1 MRSPRLFA
9 VSLSA
14 FVLMAAS
21 AARAHST
28 DADWQK
34 SYPASG
40 KPALSIT
47 TGDTSVDIHSCA
59 ACRAVRVRVEWNDRH
74 PSEYSLSE
82 FQAGDHVTFELKE
95 KSRFGIHITTGSR
108 HEPHVTVQTP
118 STADLEAR
126 TTDGSLRVSGIQGN
140 VELKTGD
147 GSVEVSDVSGAL
159 RLTASDGSIRIHN
172 VIGTLESRS
181 SDGSVSI
188 HGQFTALHV
197 HCGDGRLDVTLA
209 DGSRL
214 TASSRIE
221 SSDGQVTIH
230 LPRTLAADLEVHTS
244 DGQIKCELPLTMN
257 GYNSASSSGHNLRG
271 HLNSGGPPLTIQT
284 SDGNVTIAAL

>member
-1 MRSPRLFA
+1 MRSLRLFA
-9 VSLSA
+9 ISLSA
-14 FVLMAAS
+14 FVLMTGS
-21 AARAHST
+21 AARASAE
-28 DADWQK
+28 ADWQK
-34 SYPASG
+34 SYPVFG
-40 KPALSIT
+40 KPSISLS
-47 TGDTSVDIHSCA
+47 TGDTSVEVRPCS
-59 ACRAVRVRVEWNDRH
+59 ACREVRVRVEWNDRY
-74 PSEYSLSE
+74 PSEYVLSE
-82 FQAGDHVTFELKE
+82 FQAGDHVTFEVKE

-108 HEPHVTVQTP
+108 HEPHVTVETP

-197 HCGDGRLDVTLA
+197 HSGDGRLDVTLA

-214 TASSRIE
+214 TSSSRIE

-244 DGQIKCELPLTMN
+244 DGKIKCELPLTMN
-257 GYNSASSSGHNLRG
+257 GYNSTSSSGHNLRG
-271 HLNSGGPPLTIQT
+271 HLNSGGLPLTIQT
-284 SDGNVTIAAL
+284 SDGNATIAAL

>member
-1 MRSPRLFA
+1 MRSLRLFA
-9 VSLSA
+9 ISLSA
-14 FVLMAAS
+14 FVLMTGS
-21 AARAHST
+21 AARASAE
-28 DADWQK
+28 ADWQK
-34 SYPASG
+34 SYPVFG
-40 KPALSIT
+40 KPSISLS
-47 TGDTSVDIHSCA
+47 TGDTSVEVRPCS
-59 ACRAVRVRVEWNDRH
+59 ACREVRVRVEWNDRY
-74 PSEYSLSE
+74 PSEYVLSE
-82 FQAGDHVTFELKE
+82 FQAGDHVTFEVKE

-108 HEPHVTVQTP
+108 HEPHVTVETP

-197 HCGDGRLDVTLA
+197 HSGDGRLDVTLA

-214 TASSRIE
+214 TSSSRIE

-244 DGQIKCELPLTMN
+244 DGKIKCELPLTMN
-257 GYNSASSSGHNLRG
+257 GYNSTSSSGHNLRG
-271 HLNSGGPPLTIQT
+271 HLNSGGLPLTIQT